1 MYFDKM
7 DVVIDTYRNKQKG
20 WSFAYMTRLLHDG
33 IFHVGSLIKP
43 ALCDMQMGSD
53 YNMSETLTHRVK

>member
-20 WSFAYMTRLLHDG
+20 WSFAYIFIKKENRHNNMTYSIINVKRTSAQYPG
-33 IFHVGSLIKP
+33 P
-43 ALCDMQMGSD
+43 RALPCA
-53 YNMSETLTHRVK
+53 

>member
-20 WSFAYMTRLLHDG
+20 WSFAYY
-33 IFHVGSLIKP
+33 IFTNQLEKLE
-43 ALCDMQMGSD
+43 AA
-53 YNMSETLTHRVK
+53 KAA

>member
-53 YNMSETLTHRVK
+53 Y